1 MGRIDGF
8 VLYAQ
13 ELAAAVKNC
22 SHILRNTCHFP
33 ALSV

>member
-13 ELAAAVKNC
+13 ELAAAKNC
-22 SHILRNTCHFP
+22 SHILRNARHFP